1 MIRFSLIDFLSFMKG
16 NVTRK
21 MNGMVWVKQNYP
33 MEILMKDNISME
45 KDMEQERI
53 DFLMVLVI

>member
-1 MIRFSLIDFLSFMKG
+1 MIRFSLIDFLSFMKE

>member
-1 MIRFSLIDFLSFMKG
+1 MILFSLIDFLSFMKE